1 MATAPTYIT
10 HKQFKRI
17 FPQLDEFDQKTQIFG
32 WESLTVG
39 ASTIYY
45 ASDTGLVD
53 NLYIDGRDLSKL
65 KDTLYVPH
73 ETALWTVKTA
83 MTNSVVA
90 CSLESGGS
98 IDKASGESWDDSI
111 IKIDNEI
118 MFVGSI
124 EIKDANYTPTPT
136 TYETILNVT
145 RGVMGTSKA
154 THAANASVYVVSPK
168 FKFPSGSKG
177 RRLNI
182 RLLNQAGYIDSIGLS
197 YKPKSVKF

>member
-1 MATAPTYIT
+1 MANKILKFSGIPVYPSGVNDPPQIATDTDDNQIAITLYNKFYSTSDLGGTLLKDAIQSSEDSASDISIFTSIRDIKDDGTIESGDGVFPDVVQTYIRPG
-10 HKQFKRI
+10 H
-17 FPQLDEFDQKTQIFG
+17 L
-32 WESLTVG
+32 
-39 ASTIYY
+39 
-45 ASDTGLVD
+45 
-53 NLYIDGRDLSKL
+53 
-65 KDTLYVPH
+65 
-73 ETALWTVKTA
+73 
-83 MTNSVVA
+83 
-90 CSLESGGS
+90 
-98 IDKASGESWDDSI
+98 

-182 RLLNQAGYIDSIGLS
+182 RLLNQAGYIDSFGVT
-197 YKPKSVKF
+197 YKEKTIK